1 MTAVSVDR
9 IRNAVLLSHS
19 GAGKTTL
26 AEGMLFTTKAISRLG
41 KVDDGTTTSDY
52 EPEEAKRR
60 ISLNLSVLP
69 CTYQEHKLNVLD
81 APGYADFIG
90 DMNAATRVAE
100 GAVLVIDAAAGVEVG
115 AEMAWGLMDEAGLP
129 RLIFINKMDRENA
142 DFFSILEAV
151 KARLGA
157 KAVPVQLP
165 IGAESGFLG
174 VVDLVT
180 GKAHTGADG
189 QEAEVPADMAD
200 AVTSYRDKLIEAAVE
215 NDDELIAKYLEGGEI
230 SEEELRRGLE
240 QGARQGQLV
249 PVLAGSAIKGIG
261 VSSLLDALVRYLP
274 SPADVAP
281 PEGVEVS
288 PTAPPAALVFKT
300 TADPY
305 VGKLSYFRVYSGV
318 TASNSQVWNV
328 NQKQIERVG
337 QLYLMRG
344 KTQEPVPQV
353 TVGDIGAVAKLSV
366 TGTGDTLGSR
376 EHPVSLPGISF
387 PTPILRL
394 AVQPKTKADLDKMG
408 LSLPRLMEEDPTI
421 LVQREPDTSETLL
434 AGMGETHLEVAVER
448 LQRKF
453 GVDVKVQ
460 VPRVPYK
467 ETITVSAKADYRHK
481 KQTGGHGQ
489 FAHVFL
495 EVSPL
500 PRGSGHTEFASRIV
514 GGAISRNYIPAVEKG
529 VQEAAHEGSLGGYP
543 VVDVKA
549 TLYDGKEHPVD
560 SSDICFKI
568 AGSHALKEGLA
579 QAQPVLLE
587 PVMKLQVQVPETLT
601 GDIIGDLNTKRA
613 KVLGMSPQGGTNT
626 IEALAPL
633 AEVQR
638 YLIDLRSMT
647 QGRGKFTME
656 FSHYEEVPAHLTQ
669 RIVAEKQQAK
679 VAEKA

>member
-1 MTAVSVDR
+1 MTAVSADR

-19 GAGKTTL
+19 GAGKTSL
-26 AEGMLFTTKAISRLG
+26 AEGMLFAAKAISRLG

-52 EPEEAKRR
+52 EPEEARRR
-60 ISLNLSVLP
+60 ISLNLAVLP
-69 CTYQEHKLNVLD
+69 CTYQEHKLNILD

-90 DMNAATRVAE
+90 DMKAALRVVE

-115 AEMAWGLMDEAGLP
+115 TEMAWGLVEEAGLP

-142 DFFSILEAV
+142 DFYRTLDEV
-151 KARLGA
+151 RTRLGTR
-157 KAVPVQLP
+157 AVPVQLP
-165 IGAESGFLG
+165 MGAEAGFQG
-174 VVDLVT
+174 VVDMVT
-180 GKAHTGADG
+180 GKAYTGADG
-189 QEAEVPADMAD
+189 KEAEVPPDMAE
-200 AVTSYRDKLIEAAVE
+200 AVSTYREKLVEAAVE
-215 NDDELIAKYLEGGEI
+215 NDDELIAKYLEGGDI

-240 QGARQGQLV
+240 QGARRGQLV
-249 PVLAGSAIKGIG
+249 PVLAGSALKSIG
-261 VSSLLDALVRYLP
+261 VTSMLDAVVRYLP
-274 SPADVAP
+274 SPAEVTP

-288 PTAPPAALVFKT
+288 PTATPAALVFKT

-305 VGKLSYFRVYSGV
+305 VGKLSYFRVYSG
-318 TASNSQVWNV
+318 TLASNSQVWNT
-328 NQKQIERVG
+328 KQGQMERVG
-337 QLYLMRG
+337 QLYLIRG
-344 KTQEPVPQV
+344 KTQEPVPHV
-353 TVGDIGAVAKLSV
+353 AAGDIGAVAKLSV
-366 TGTGDTLGSR
+366 TATGDTLGSR
-376 EHPVSLPGISF
+376 EHPISLPGISF

-408 LSLPRLMEEDPTI
+408 VSLPRLMDEDPTI
-421 LVQREPDTSETLL
+421 VVQREPDTNETLL

-467 ETITVSAKADYRHK
+467 ETITASAKGDYRHK

-489 FAHVFL
+489 FAHVYL
-495 EVSPL
+495 EVEPL
-500 PRGSGHTEFASRIV
+500 PRGSGHAEFASRIV

-529 VQEAAHEGSLGGYP
+529 VQEAAHEGVLAGYP
-543 VVDVKA
+543 VVDFKA

-568 AGSHALKEGLA
+568 AGSHALKASLSE
-579 QAQPVLLE
+579 AQPVLLE
-587 PVMKLQVQVPETLT
+587 PIMKLRVEVPEPLT

-613 KVLGMSPQGGTNT
+613 KVLGMNPQGGINV

-669 RIVAEKQQAK
+669 RIIAGRQQEKT
-679 VAEKA
+679 AEKA